1 MTQHEINTHE
11 LTESLARLIQARTEL
26 LTKELAPIDVWIHE
40 YTVRRR
46 YPSGFIGEYKYAKW
60 MSNKPIFER
69 NPKKHARPPK
79 RDKDPKYTNH
89 RHIGRVWSNTGL
101 GIEPEAEQAYQ
112 VFNNRKQLQ
121 TIERALLEIQAIL
134 SRFKLP

>member
-1 MTQHEINTHE
+1 MTQGEINTNQ
-11 LTESLARLIQARTEL
+11 LTEALARLIQARTEL
-26 LTKELAPIDVWIHE
+26 LTKELAPVDAWIHE

-69 NPKKHARPPK
+69 SPKKNARPPK

-101 GIEPEAEQAYQ
+101 GMEPGTEEAYQ
-112 VFNNRKQLQ
+112 AFNNRKRLEA
-121 TIERALLEIQAIL
+121 IENALVEIQTIL
-134 SRFKLP
+134 SRFELP